1 MYGFLKQNIKRI
13 TPTEFLF
20 KHELIF
26 RYLHGVFY
34 LGNNHKCNIC
44 GKKLKSF
51 IKIKNDDLLCPFCG
65 SLSRNRRL
73 WKLLHEE
80 SILKGTVLHFSPSRS
95 LYRNLKKDKNI
106 VYFSTDLENEFLA
119 DYKFDITNIDQ
130 PNEKF
135 DLIIC
140 YHVLEHIIDDRK
152 AIEELYRVLKQTGKI
167 VIQTPFKEG
176 EILEDFSITTPA
188 EREHMFGQK
197 DHVRIYSI
205 NGLVSRL
212 KLEGFKVKV
221 ISFKKNVNDYK
232 PGLKSPETVIE
243 LTKK

>member
-1 MYGFLKQNIKRI
+1 MYGFLKQNIKKI
-13 TPTEFLF
+13 IPTEFLI

-26 RYLHGVFY
+26 RYLHGVLY
-34 LGNNHKCNIC
+34 LGNYHECNIC

-73 WKLLHEE
+73 WQLLNEE

-106 VYFSTDLENEFLA
+106 IYFSTDLENEFLA

-152 AIEELYRVLKQTGKI
+152 AISELKRVLKKSGSLF
-167 VIQTPFKEG
+167 IQTPFKEG
-176 EILEDFSITTPA
+176 EILEDFSVTTPE
-188 EREHMFGQK
+188 ERKRVFGQK

-205 NGLVSRL
+205 TGLKKRL
-212 KLEGFKVKV
+212 EETGLIVKKTRFEKDQKDLKFGF
-221 ISFKKNVNDYK
+221 
-232 PGLKSPETVIE
+232 KSPEYI
-243 LTKK
+243 LISTK